1 MNRAATYCCRSSVSS
16 LALQASALQ
25 RQVADS
31 ISAKPVGIGAL
42 CSRIAVHN
50 RALELRLRTEA
61 QYREAAEAP
70 KGATPLISS
79 KGSKNCQKNLLSD
92 SGRNALILNYVTKRS

>member
-1 MNRAATYCCRSSVSS
+1 MDVGAA
-16 LALQASALQ
+16 L
-25 RQVADS
+25 
-31 ISAKPVGIGAL
+31 PL

-70 KGATPLISS
+70 KGAHTVNFIE
-79 KGSKNCQKNLLSD
+79 GQQKLPKEFVV
-92 SGRNALILNYVTKRS
+92 R